1 MRLSRLLE
9 DRRVASARSGPG
21 LANFPIADAH
31 VAERRYSGVVM
42 TEARVCRVMLACT
55 AALMALPAL
64 AQIPTEQA
72 LPDQSQ
78 LLLSENAYNP
88 LPSPDG
94 KYIAYVATGWGRRR
108 PNEIFIS
115 GGRSSLVSDVEIMDS
130 SGKILA
136 PPIGRRMFL
145 AGWTPDSKAVI
156 CYRDWRY
163 AVFTPNGVSLDAG
176 AFPLG
181 DDLPRLERATFLPD
195 VGHAVWLQI
204 ERPKEILVTST
215 GPLLTLPLGT
225 DASLIAP
232 SPDGRYLA
240 LMGASSGI
248 LWIYDRTLLHWTN
261 LGRANVSPSSDWDYV
276 QPSWD
281 PWFKD
286 SSQLAFFSGLDLV
299 ICAPDGTKRRT
310 LWTADSDH
318 PAGLAAPSP
327 NGAEVAFVTFQ
338 SRPAT
343 HRPDLKFWG
352 NTSVSVISTIE
363 GSRPRM
369 LAPVNPDTTTVLRW
383 LGSDSLVFD
392 RMRENLF
399 AMYSR
404 IWRIAVH

>member
-1 MRLSRLLE
+1 
-9 DRRVASARSGPG
+9 V
-21 LANFPIADAH
+21 LAW
-31 VAERRYSGVVM
+31 
-42 TEARVCRVMLACT
+42 T

-64 AQIPTEQA
+64 AQIATEQP
-72 LPDQSQ
+72 LSDQAQ

-88 LPSPDG
+88 IPSPDG
-94 KYIAYVATGWGRRR
+94 KYIAYVATGWGTPRR
-108 PNEIFIS
+108 PGEFIIS
-115 GGRSSLVSDVEIMDS
+115 GMGRASLVSDVEIVDS

-145 AGWTPDSKAVI
+145 AGWTPDSRAVI

-181 DDLPRLERATFLPD
+181 EDLPRLERATFLRD
-195 VGHAVWLQI
+195 VGHAIWLQL

-215 GPLLTLPLGT
+215 GPLLTLPLGI
-225 DASLIAP
+225 DGSLIAP

-240 LMGASSGI
+240 LGAPSGI
-248 LWIYDRTLLHWTN
+248 LWIYDRTLLRWTK
-261 LGRANVSPSSDWDYV
+261 LGMTNVSPSVDWDYIM
-276 QPSWD
+276 PSWD

-299 ICAPDGTKRRT
+299 VCAPDGTKRRT
-310 LWTADSDH
+310 LWTADGDH

-363 GSRPRM
+363 GSRP
-369 LAPVNPDTTTVLRW
+369 LTLTPVNPDTTTVLRW
-383 LGSDSLVFD
+383 LGNDSLVFD
-392 RMRENLF
+392 RMRENVF